1 LIAAT
6 KDWIKARW
14 PALRLR
20 TILFAT
26 LFLVAGL
33 PGISAV
39 FLRVYENALVRQ
51 TEAELM
57 AQGAVAVALIEE
69 SWPGGPRRPA
79 FAPPPVAQP
88 TDSYS
93 SSDLRQGYRE
103 ANDQGQ
109 WQGMEPYY
117 QLERPTI
124 DLRFSNILPD
134 RPPAQPSLM
143 GANPDAV
150 TAAEKAAPILA
161 QAARSTLA
169 SIRVTDGQAIVTYG
183 REDKG
188 HSYAHLDEV
197 KSALSGKRITL
208 LRTNTTYE
216 KRTILEI
223 FSRGSTLRVHHARPI
238 KIAGQVVGT
247 VILSRSPRGLFVGMY
262 EDRGKIA
269 AGALGIFLLLLFIVG
284 LLVRGIARPIDE
296 LAEATKGGA
305 RGTLDVPETPATA
318 AIEIRTLYA
327 NFRDM
332 AARIDKRSRYLQD
345 FAAAVSHEFKTPI
358 AGIKGALELLDDHG
372 ETMKPEERQR
382 FLSNANAD
390 ADRMQHLVE
399 RLLDLARADMAS
411 RIDDVAEPVLPV
423 ASRIADAHRTA
434 AFTIGVE
441 IDEGINVA
449 VPAATLEAV
458 IETLIENAQQ
468 AGASHVTL
476 SAQIQAR
483 CCLLTI
489 ADNGPGIAPGDRDRI
504 FDVFFTTRR
513 SNGGSG
519 LGLAIARSLLAAS
532 GAKLELKENDD
543 HQGACFTLT
552 LPIV

>member
-1 LIAAT
+1 MKNWL
-6 KDWIKARW
+6 KARW

-26 LFLVAGL
+26 LFIVAGL
-33 PGISAV
+33 PGASAI

-69 SWPGGPRRPA
+69 SWPGGPRRPPV
-79 FAPPPVAQP
+79 APPPVAQNNDNP
-88 TDSYS
+88 YS
-93 SSDLRQGYRE
+93 RMDLRQGYRDDPDLGKE
-103 ANDQGQ
+103 RF
-109 WQGMEPYY
+109 Y

-124 DLRFSNILPD
+124 DLRLSAVLPD
-134 RPPAQPSLM
+134 RPPALPASTPAQTL
-143 GANPDAV
+143 AV
-150 TAAEKAAPILA
+150 
-161 QAARSTLA
+161 QAAAKASPVLVQASRSTLA
-169 SIRVTDGQAIVTYG
+169 SIRVTDAQGIVTYG
-183 REDKG
+183 REDG
-188 HSYAHLDEV
+188 GASYAHLPEV

-216 KRTILEI
+216 QRTILEI

-238 KIAGQVVGT
+238 KVGGQVVGT
-247 VILSRSPRGLFVGMY
+247 VLLSRSPRGLFVGMY

-269 AGALGIFLLLLFIVG
+269 AGAAGIFCLLLFLVG
-284 LLVRGIARPIDE
+284 LLVRGIARPIDQ

-327 NFRDM
+327 NFREM

-372 ETMKPEERQR
+372 ETMKPEERAR

-399 RLLDLARADMAS
+399 RLLDLARADMANQ
-411 RIDDVAEPVLPV
+411 IEDIAEPLLPPI
-423 ASRIADAHRTA
+423 SRIADAHRKEG
-434 AFTIGVE
+434 FTINVDIAE
-441 IDEGINVA
+441 DLQVA

-458 IETLIENAQQ
+458 VETLIENAGQ
-468 AGASHVTL
+468 AGANRVAISAHLHINHCIL
-476 SAQIQAR
+476 SI
-483 CCLLTI
+483 T
-489 ADNGPGIAPGDRDRI
+489 DNGPGIAPGDRDRL
-504 FDVFFTTRR
+504 FDAFFTTRR
-513 SNGGSG
+513 STGGSG
-519 LGLAIARSLLAAS
+519 LGLAIARSLLAAN
-532 GAKLELKENDD
+532 GAKIILADHDLENGDD
-543 HQGACFTLT
+543 GASFKVI
-552 LPIV
+552 LPVY